1 MTYTNLSIKSWAVE
15 DRPREKMRYNGSQSL
30 SDAELLAILIGSGN
44 TENSAVELGRLL
56 LSKSNNDLYQLGR
69 LSVDEL
75 KQQVKG
81 IGEAKAITIMAALE
95 LGRRRKL
102 ADVGDKKQIT
112 SSRDAYE
119 LLHVSM
125 EDLPHEE
132 VWVLYLNRAN
142 KVIEKRKLHQGG
154 VAGTVMDVKIILKE
168 ALSRLACAMII
179 AHNHPSGNTVPST
192 EDTRITKRIKE
203 AGDIIEVKL
212 LDHLIIGEKQYYSF
226 ADEGQL

>member
-30 SDAELLAILIGSGN
+30 TDAELLAILIGSGN
-44 TENSAVELGRLL
+44 KENSAVELGRLL
-56 LSKSNNDLYQLGR
+56 LNQNNNDLYQLGR
-69 LSVDEL
+69 QSVDEL
-75 KQQVKG
+75 KKQVKG

-102 ADVGDKKQIT
+102 AEVDDKKQI
-112 SSRDAYE
+112 SSSKDAYDI
-119 LLHVSM
+119 LHISM

-154 VAGTVMDVKIILKE
+154 VAGTVMDVKIIMKE
-168 ALSRLACAMII
+168 AIGRLACAMII

-192 EDTRITKRIKE
+192 EDIRITKRLKE
-203 AGDIIEVKL
+203 AGDILEVSV
-212 LDHLIIGEKQYYSF
+212 LDHLIIGERKYYSF
-226 ADEGQL
+226 ADEGKM